1 MKDKIIRARCSL
13 FLFYQLRCY
22 GGFFKGKKN
31 TRPNKFFV
39 HYKNNYF
46 ETGLMNLK
54 KVLITLIILCLYV
67 IASAQNNQDTTSV
80 IWKINSLDKIGGN
93 EITIF
98 GNPQI
103 VETPEGKAI
112 RFNGIKDGI
121 IVHANP
127 LNGVSSF
134 TLEVLFKPDTSAISE
149 NKEQRF
155 VHIQNPGK
163 ESRRML
169 IELRLTD
176 DNKWFLDTHINT
188 DSASR
193 TLYAEKFIHPL
204 NEWYHA
210 ALVYENGC
218 VRHFVNGI
226 EEMSGHV
233 KFIPISNGNVS
244 IGMRMNK
251 RSYFK
256 GEIKLVR
263 FTNYALH
270 PDQFIEK

>member
-1 MKDKIIRARCSL
+1 MIYKKLFLRIFILQL
-13 FLFYQLRCY
+13 FLFQHVSCQNELKSVTWLINNLERIGNSKTTIY
-22 GGFFKGKKN
+22 G
-31 TRPNKFFV
+31 T
-39 HYKNNYF
+39 
-46 ETGLMNLK
+46 
-54 KVLITLIILCLYV
+54 
-67 IASAQNNQDTTSV
+67 
-80 IWKINSLDKIGGN
+80 
-93 EITIF
+93 
-98 GNPQI
+98 PQI
-103 VETPEGKAI
+103 IKTPIDLVVK
-112 RFNGIKDGI
+112 FNGIDDGI
-121 IVHANP
+121 VVHSNP
-127 LNGVSSF
+127 LDDSKSF
-134 TLEVLFKPDTSAISE
+134 TIEVVFKPDTSSNPE

-155 VHIQNPGK
+155 VHIQNPDYGQ
-163 ESRRML
+163 RRML

-256 GEIKLVR
+256 GKIKLVR
-263 FTNYALH
+263 FTNSALH